1 MTKLKPYYQ
10 CLSAWLA
17 SLIGIVVAIATEHS
31 DYNRNE
37 ENLSAP
43 IIALY
48 GIVTSYFSVF
58 KLWFTLRA
66 SARAAT
72 PETPI
77 LFLSRLWKRVHVL
90 QSRCK

>member
-1 MTKLKPYYQ
+1 MP
-10 CLSAWLA
+10 LSIVA
-17 SLIGIVVAIATEHS
+17 SLIGIVVAIATEHVHHS

-37 ENLSAP
+37 ENLSVP

-58 KLWFTLRA
+58 KLWFTLRT

-72 PETPI
+72 PESSI
-77 LFLSRLWKRVHVL
+77 LFSSRLWKRVHVL